1 MKSLGSDLR
10 YAARVLFKNPRFSIV
25 AIAALALGIGA
36 NAAIFS
42 VVNAVLLQPLPYA
55 DADRLVRLCRDYG
68 GEPQCAVSIPKF
80 VAWSRAQSLDGVAA
94 YDFAG
99 PGLNLSG
106 GDRPEQ
112 VNGIHVSA
120 GYFRVFGVAPMIGR
134 TFAPEED
141 RPGGPS
147 LAVLSYKLWTTHFG
161 RDQAIIGRQVSLN
174 GDPFVVVGVL
184 PQRFRS
190 EPDADVFI
198 PLQAD
203 PNSTNQGHFLAA
215 AGLLK
220 PGVTVQAAHA
230 EIKLLGEGFRRTN
243 PKWMSDNEH
252 AGAYAMREIA
262 VRDVRPAL
270 LILLGA
276 VGLVLLMACANVA
289 NLLLAR
295 AAGRQREV
303 AIRAAVGAGRGQIIR
318 QLLVESLLL
327 STVGA
332 VAGVVAGV
340 WGARALVAISPG
352 NLPRVGDLAAASVW
366 SSLLDWRVLAFA
378 LGASLMT
385 GLLFGIAPA
394 LHLARADLGLT
405 LKDAGGRGA
414 SSRHAARTRGLL
426 VVIEMA
432 LALVLLV
439 GATLLIRTFMGLREV
454 RPGFESHNVLTF
466 QTSLAGSKYATTRG
480 VDQLVTTMTQRI
492 DALPG
497 VEAAATA
504 ISLPTQGGVD
514 LPFRIEGRRLEGDSQ
529 YHGDEQWRSVS
540 PEYFAALSIPMV
552 RGRVFDRRDA
562 AGTAPVVVINA
573 AMARK
578 YWKDG
583 DPIHQQMTIGKGLGP
598 EFEDPT
604 REIVGVVADVKE
616 NGLDQDPPPIM
627 YLPGAQVSDG
637 LTRLGNSV
645 IPASWIVQ
653 TAGSPAGLIAQIQ
666 KEFLAV
672 DAQLP
677 LSRIRTMEQVVSTSI
692 ARQNFNMLLL
702 TIFGAIAL
710 LLAAIGIY
718 GLMSYSVEQATHD
731 IGVRMALGAARR
743 DILALVVARGMAL
756 AGIGLAAGLAA
767 AFAAARLLSKMLFG
781 VKATDPVT
789 YAAVAVS
796 LGFVALLACYLPA
809 RRAMRIDPLIA
820 LRSE

>member
-1 MKSLGSDLR
+1 MTTLASDLR
-10 YAARVLFKNPRFSIV
+10 YAVRVLFKNPRFSLV

-55 DADRLVRLCRDYG
+55 DANRLVRLCREFN
-68 GEPQCAVSIPKF
+68 GEPSCATSIPKF
-80 VAWSRAQSLDGVAA
+80 LTWARAQLLDSVAA

-99 PGLNLSG
+99 PGLNLGG

-112 VNGIHVSA
+112 VKGIHVSS
-120 GYFRVFGVAPMIGR
+120 GYFQVFGVAPLVGR
-134 TFAPEED
+134 TFAADED
-141 RPGGPS
+141 RPGGAKV
-147 LAVLSYKLWTTHFG
+147 AVLSYKLWTAHFG
-161 RDQAIIGRQVSLN
+161 RDPEIAGKPISLN
-174 GDPFVVVGVL
+174 GDPYTVIGVL

-198 PLQAD
+198 ALQAD
-203 PNSTNQGHFLAA
+203 PNSTNQGHFLSA
-215 AGLLK
+215 AGHLK
-220 PGVTVQAAHA
+220 PGATLSSVRA
-230 EIKLLGEGFRRTN
+230 EMKLLGDSFRRAN
-243 PKWMSDNEH
+243 SKWMSDNERV
-252 AGAYAMREIA
+252 GVYPMRDIA

-270 LILLGA
+270 LILVGA

-318 QLLVESLLL
+318 QLLIESLLL

-332 VAGVVAGV
+332 IAGVIAGV

-352 NLPRVGDLAAASVW
+352 DLPRVNDFAESPIW
-366 SSLLDWRVLAFA
+366 STLLDWRVVAFA
-378 LGASLMT
+378 LAASLVT
-385 GLLFGIAPA
+385 GILFGIAPA
-394 LHLARADLGLT
+394 LHLAHADLGST
-405 LKDAGGRGA
+405 LKDAGGRG
-414 SSRHAARTRGLL
+414 STGRHAARTRGLL
-426 VVIEMA
+426 VVVEMA

-466 QTSLAGSKYATTRG
+466 QTSLAGSRYETTRG
-480 VDQLVTTMTQRI
+480 VDQLVTTMTERI

-497 VEAAATA
+497 VDAAATA
-504 ISLPTQGGVD
+504 ISLPTEGGVD
-514 LPFRIEGRRLEGDSQ
+514 LPFKIEGRKLDGDSQ
-529 YHGDEQWRSVS
+529 YHGDENWRSVS
-540 PEYFAALSIPMV
+540 PEYFRALSIPVM
-552 RGRVFDRRDA
+552 RGRVFDRRDT
-562 AGTAPVVVINA
+562 AGATPVVVINA
-573 AMARK
+573 AMAKR
-578 YWKDG
+578 YWQTG
-583 DPIHQQMTIGKGLGP
+583 DPLHQRITIGKGLGP

-627 YLPGAQVSDG
+627 YLPAAQMSDP

-645 IPASWIVQ
+645 IPASWIVK
-653 TAGSPAGLIAQIQ
+653 TIGSPAGLTARIQ

-677 LSRIRTMEQVVSTSI
+677 LSRVRTMEQVVSSSI
-692 ARQNFNMLLL
+692 ARQSFNMLLL

-743 DILALVVARGMAL
+743 DILALVVARGMTL
-756 AGIGLAAGLAA
+756 AGIGLGVGVAA

-781 VKATDPVT
+781 VRPTDPAT
-789 YAAVAVS
+789 YVAVAAS
-796 LGFVALLACYLPA
+796 LGLVALLACYLPA
-809 RRAMRIDPLIA
+809 RRAMRVDPLIA